1 MPGSI
6 ELTDIVL
13 RLLGAFYAFAGY
25 AATRAGM
32 MSHFLDRALAAISAQ
47 KPSRAEV
54 AQSAWL
60 IASAALVLVGGVLL
74 LAGLQLA
81 VLAFVA
87 SAIGQAAYIYVLA
100 PRYFDREDP
109 PDPRGRRQTT
119 NAFVV
124 YLAATAFILWA
135 AWRER
140 LTPIEYA
147 SIIEIAAVS
156 AALLA
161 YAAYVARSLWLA
173 PRQSSDPSSDQS
185 SDESSH
191 DAWGDTGSA
200 HYENDGHARPLHTSS
215 RIKLMAEVGCYPLW
229 ALDDDLDGCFA
240 PEDLPLSNE
249 LIGDID
255 AWAEANE
262 ASYDPE
268 NPAESPWTLE
278 QVDAHEAEG
287 RTLAVRLK
295 RELPDRTVFV
305 HTRAVG
311 VIEVHADDPL

>member
-1 MPGSI
+1 MPGSV

-13 RLLGAFYAFAGY
+13 RLLGAFYAFAGFV
-25 AATRAGM
+25 ATRAAL
-32 MSHFLDRALAAISAQ
+32 MSLFLDRAIAAVGAQ
-47 KPSRAEV
+47 KPSRIEV
-54 AQSAWL
+54 NQSAWL
-60 IASAALVLVGGVLL
+60 ISSAALVLVGGVLL

-81 VLAFVA
+81 ALAFVA
-87 SAIGQAAYIYVLA
+87 SALGQAAYIFLLA

-109 PDPRGRRQTT
+109 PDPGGRRQTT
-119 NAFVV
+119 NAFVL

-140 LTPIEYA
+140 LTPIEQA
-147 SIIEIAAVS
+147 SAVEIAAVS

-161 YAAYVARSLWLA
+161 YAVYVARSLWWS
-173 PRQSSDPSSDQS
+173 PRQASTGTWGGEDSVY
-185 SDESSH
+185 DES
-191 DAWGDTGSA
+191 DANG
-200 HYENDGHARPLHTSS
+200 RPLHTSS

-240 PEDLPLSNE
+240 PEELPLSQE
-249 LIGDID
+249 LISDID

-278 QVDAHEAEG
+278 QFDAHEAEG
-287 RTLAVRLK
+287 RKLAVRLK
-295 RELPDRTVFV
+295 RELPDRTVFT

-311 VIEVHADDPL
+311 VVEVHADDPL